1 MAIDTLKQEE
11 GAVEEGEGVGD
22 VDTTRD
28 IISENELQLFC
39 DSLSNTL
46 QNTASF
52 QYTLDYF
59 DPSIG
64 ILYSK
69 DHPTCLN
76 FCVALLREILCNL
89 KPNHELWDKI
99 QYAAFLLNL
108 ATRNIDFNI
117 LYEIFHQVETN
128 VNTNHW
134 SWREAQVKAYVT
146 ERIAEK
152 IIVKDDV
159 CSLPDV
165 NDIKRDTDF
174 DDYNFNSITI
184 NGVNKDLPFED
195 NFNSDIDNLGL
206 SDDDDMADADFVV
219 DAKDERLIEAEE
231 GFDEQEMNDRKA
243 DVKKI
248 VKEEKPKK
256 RRKIPNKKTEEESN
270 PAKVKRKPG
279 RPRTKEKKPPRIIG
293 PIKTGR
299 KRRDWYGD
307 KTVPEEKAKLLCNL
321 CEFRALSGKGLERH
335 AFEIHETNRLCTQ
348 CGHLSETF
356 DDYLEHD
363 QIHPLKCEVC
373 EANIL
378 GSRRM
383 KSHMK
388 MHETKNEDKPE
399 LDRTTCSVCGQLVR
413 ICSLSAHMKQM
424 HSTEVFE
431 CDVCGKTANSK
442 SRITTHRKKHFMKPI
457 ECPEC
462 GTFVKDLQLHFNWK
476 CGNKKKEKL
485 PCNLCTKTFVSKAG
499 LDRHIKQIHQKIM
512 DFQCD
517 SCDYKTY
524 TNYNLKIHISKMHT
538 KEELQK
544 LCQICNQKTGNMD
557 YHMRIYHIAEYVK
570 SQANK
575 QEQLMSPE
583 RQTITQDKKQN
594 MQAPMSE
601 TATLFHTQLSNI
613 DKHEDPHSL
622 DAPT

>member
-159 CSLPDV
+159 CSLPDID
-165 NDIKRDTDF
+165 DIKRDSDYEDDNYDDPAVLPLEDDF
-174 DDYNFNSITI
+174 NDNNDDFADDDYT
-184 NGVNKDLPFED
+184 
-195 NFNSDIDNLGL
+195 
-206 SDDDDMADADFVV
+206 VV
-219 DAKDERLIEAEE
+219 DAKEERLPKAEDLPNE
-231 GFDEQEMNDRKA
+231 ETSDKKF
-243 DVKKI
+243 DVKK
-248 VKEEKPKK
+248 VTKTEKPKK
-256 RRKIPNKKTEEESN
+256 AKKRKRKVEEEEQ
-270 PAKVKRKPG
+270 PKVKRKRG
-279 RPRTKEKKPPRIIG
+279 RPRKDGIYSEESSSG
-293 PIKTGR
+293 PKTE
-299 KRRDWYGD
+299 YD
-307 KTVPEEKAKLLCNL
+307 KTKKICHVCK
-321 CEFRALSGKGLERH
+321 FRAKTLVELEKH
-335 AFEIHETNRLCTQ
+335 AFEVHEANRLCTQ
-348 CGHLSETF
+348 CGHLSDTY
-356 DDYLEHD
+356 DDYVKHD
-363 QIHPLKCEVC
+363 KSHLFNCDMCQKK
-373 EANIL
+373 IL
-378 GSRRM
+378 GSKNLR
-383 KSHMK
+383 KHMK
-388 MHETKNEDKPE
+388 THETKKEDSSKLPRVPC
-399 LDRTTCSVCGQLVR
+399 DVCGQLLR
-413 ICSLSAHMKQM
+413 ENSIYSHMRLV
-424 HSTEVFE
+424 HCTEVHK
-431 CDVCGKTANSK
+431 CDLCDFTTNAK
-442 SRITTHRKKHFMKPI
+442 SRLDIHRKKHFNKAV

-462 GTFVKDLQLHFNWK
+462 GKVVKDMRKHLLRK
-476 CGNKKKEKL
+476 CGNSKEKERHF
-485 PCNLCTKTFVSKAG
+485 CHLCDKSFSYKES
-499 LDRHIKQIHQKIM
+499 LDKHIKHIHQKIM
-512 DFQCD
+512 KFHCEH
-517 SCDYKTY
+517 CDYKTY
-524 TNYNLKIHISKMHT
+524 SGFNLRIHISKMHT
-538 KEELQK
+538 KEDMK
-544 LCQICNQKTGNMD
+544 KNCHFCNQNVIGLD
-557 YHMRIYHIAEYVK
+557 YHIRIYHMDEHLK

-575 QEQLMSPE
+575 QESLEEQLRSPDLQINNQE
-583 RQTITQDKKQN
+583 V
-594 MQAPMSE
+594 P
-601 TATLFHTQLSNI
+601 QLSTQMHHQSSMEQKQAEGSLVQILNNSLNVH
-613 DKHEDPHSL
+613 KQEAQHSL

>member
-219 DAKDERLIEAEE
+219 DAKEESLAEAEE
-231 GFDEQEMNDRKA
+231 GIDEEEIADDKM

-256 RRKIPNKKTEEESN
+256 SKKRPYRKRTEEEKQK
-270 PAKVKRKPG
+270 PKVKKKRG
-279 RPRTKEKKPPRIIG
+279 RPRKDFNTEAE
-293 PIKTGR
+293 T
-299 KRRDWYGD
+299 DED
-307 KTVPEEKAKLLCNL
+307 KAKLVCHLCNYK
-321 CEFRALSGKGLERH
+321 AKSQIGLEQH
-335 AFEIHETNRLCTQ
+335 AFEQHEANRLCTQ

-356 DDYLEHD
+356 EDYLKHD
-363 QIHPLKCEVC
+363 KSHSMSCEVC
-373 EANIL
+373 QKIIL
-378 GSRRM
+378 GARNLRV
-383 KSHMK
+383 HMK
-388 MHETKNEDKPE
+388 LHETKVEDSSEVNRIPC
-399 LDRTTCSVCGQLVR
+399 DICGHLLR
-413 ICSLSAHMKQM
+413 ANSMYSHMLHV
-424 HSTEVFE
+424 HSSEVHK
-431 CDVCGKTANSK
+431 CDVCDF
-442 SRITTHRKKHFMKPI
+442 TTNTKPKLNIHRRKHFKKLV

-462 GTFVKDLQLHFNWK
+462 KKMVKDLNLHFFRS
-476 CGNKKKEKL
+476 CANKKKERL
-485 PCNLCTKTFVSKAG
+485 PCHLCNKSFAFKDG
-499 LDRHIKQIHQKIM
+499 LERHIKHIHQKIM
-512 DFQCD
+512 NFHCEH
-517 SCDYKTY
+517 CDYKTY
-524 TNYNLKIHISKMHT
+524 SGFNLRIHISKMHT
-538 KEELQK
+538 KEEMEK
-544 LCQICNQKTGNMD
+544 ICQFCNQKTVGLD
-557 YHMRIYHIAEYVK
+557 YHIRIYHMDEHLK

-575 QEQLMSPE
+575 QESLEDQLRSPDLQINNQAAMKE
-583 RQTITQDKKQN
+583 QQQ
-594 MQAPMSE
+594 MQPGGMMGAS
-601 TATLFHTQLSNI
+601 AQFHTQIPGIN
-613 DKHEDPHSL
+613 KQEDPHSL